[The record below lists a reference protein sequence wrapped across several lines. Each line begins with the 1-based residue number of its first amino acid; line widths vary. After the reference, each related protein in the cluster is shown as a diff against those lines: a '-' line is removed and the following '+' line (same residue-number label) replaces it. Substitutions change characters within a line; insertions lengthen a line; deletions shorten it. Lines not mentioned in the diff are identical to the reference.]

1 MRVNQEQL
9 IGALAGMFS
18 AGGAIALAFPLAFQT
33 FWWCPEG
40 GCSLA
45 GADAKLHFLANV
57 LGVVL
62 LLIAFAL
69 ILLFVFVLLARPFVP
84 RAAMERVLLSAHIPG
99 FGWYDKL
106 QFKWVAVLYRGSAA

>member
-9 IGALAGMFS
+9 IGSLAGIFS
-18 AGGAIALAFPLAFQT
+18 AGGAIALTFLLAFQT

-57 LGVVL
+57 LGVIF
-62 LLIAFAL
+62 LISAFAL
-69 ILLFVFVLLARPFVP
+69 LLMFVFVLLARPFVP
-84 RAAMERVLLSAHIPG
+84 RDAMERVLLSAHIPG

-106 QFKWVAVLYRGSAA
+106 QLKWVAVLYRGSAA